1 MTCAEN
7 SVCVTTWGPVGASG
21 YDCVPVPDG
30 CAGGCPSCGCIGIE
44 QCATEGYCA
53 EQADGLDCGCGVCCC
68 ESRRGV
74 KRDIAYV
81 DDDGLQAL
89 HDEILRTRLA
99 TYRYKAEGA
108 AARERLGFIIDDQE
122 ASPAVA
128 ADGHHVDLYAYAS
141 LAVAAVQVQA
151 RQIEALEREIEGL
164 RAEMKRGKP
173 RPR

>member
-1 MTCAEN
+1 M
-7 SVCVTTWGPVGASG
+7 
-21 YDCVPVPDG
+21 
-30 CAGGCPSCGCIGIE
+30 
-44 QCATEGYCA
+44 
-53 EQADGLDCGCGVCCC
+53 
-68 ESRRGV
+68 
-74 KRDIAYV
+74 
-81 DDDGLQAL
+81 

-151 RQIEALEREIEGL
+151 RQIEALEREVQQL
-164 RAEMKRGKP
+164 RVEMKRGKP